1 MIWMIRLKSK
11 KKNIVERAYTLL
23 HNWKHC
29 PGVQEDGTLNEALF
43 HHWITVARRITEETG
58 HEIIAQ
64 VELGHVLTYAPKD
77 PDGLWIHKA
86 VASVLNQ
93 RDTEKMRRNFM
104 IALMNQRGVY
114 HFSHGVQ
121 ERELARGYREKAEA
135 LDIAGYTRFA
145 TTMRELADQYDADAE
160 RDENRDPLEEYS

>member
-1 MIWMIRLKSK
+1 M
-11 KKNIVERAYTLL
+11 
-23 HNWKHC
+23 
-29 PGVQEDGTLNEALF
+29 
-43 HHWITVARRITEETG
+43 
-58 HEIIAQ
+58 
-64 VELGHVLTYAPKD
+64 TYAPKD

-114 HFSHGVQ
+114 SFSHGVQ
-121 ERELARGYREKAEA
+121 ERELARGYREKAEE
-135 LDIAGYTRFA
+135 LELSGFVRFA
-145 TTMRELADQYDADAE
+145 ATMRELADQYDEDAE